1 MQRVRVERRREKMDN
16 RTEISRVVHKPL
28 FINMALVV
36 PLSVSIHKREF
47 YILIIRA
54 TFFNKR
60 LFVIKK
66 FQEKTL
72 SFLKKIKKR
81 IKFYV
86 IIRKFF
92 EVF

>member
-1 MQRVRVERRREKMDN
+1 
-16 RTEISRVVHKPL
+16 
-28 FINMALVV
+28 MALVV
-36 PLSVSIHKREF
+36 PLSVSMHKREF

-54 TFFNKR
+54 IFFNKR
-60 LFVIKK
+60 FFVIKK

-92 EVF
+92 EVFRDF